1 MVIIETQNEF
11 SRFIEKYEKS
21 SCIIIPVLDDV
32 NNHPLDNSL
41 CLLYIKI
48 EDDDYILPFDHSEAV
63 NLDKSLLTQL
73 NTDTVKYTY
82 NKKELNHILP
92 LKNVV
97 DLNMNYYMSNNIP
110 LDITEITTPS
120 HDYFHRKY
128 YKHKNIN
135 RIIPILQ
142 HLGYCRELVNKLE
155 SSYRGNIIN
164 KNYND
169 DLIDNLTFIESSG
182 LYRNGEIVYSEYNPY
197 TSTGR
202 PSNRFG
208 GINFAALN
216 KSDGSR
222 EPFTSRFQNGILVE
236 YDYSAYHPSII
247 ADIVGYKFSGDV
259 YEHLGKYY
267 GVDREESKI
276 LTFQYLYGHTPI
288 EVIES
293 NPFFKLV
300 TDFIN
305 EMWKEYKSSTFIE
318 SYIYSKKIYSKNLS
332 DMNRNKLFNYTI
344 QNLETEY
351 NSRMLTNLIPFMKGY
366 KSKLILYSYD
376 SFLFDYCID
385 DGIEFLKEA
394 KTIIENDGLFPTKV
408 SKGLNYNEM
417 KDITEKL

>member
-1 MVIIETQNEF
+1 MVIVETQNEF
-11 SRFIEKYEKS
+11 SKFIEKYEKS

-32 NNHPLDNSL
+32 NKHPLDNSL

-48 EDDDYILPFDHSEAV
+48 EDEDYILPFNHSEAI
-63 NLDKSLLTQL
+63 NLDKYLLTQL

-92 LKNVV
+92 LKNVI

-142 HLGYCRELVNKLE
+142 HLGYCRELVSKLE
-155 SSYRGNIIN
+155 SYKGNLIN

-169 DLIDNLTFIESSG
+169 DLIDNLTYIESSG
-182 LYRNGEIVYSEYNPY
+182 LNRNNEIIYSEYNPY

-236 YDYSAYHPSII
+236 YDYSAYHPSLI
-247 ADIVGYKFSGDV
+247 ADMLGYKFSGDV

-276 LTFQYLYGHTPI
+276 LTFQCLYGHTPI

-300 TDFIN
+300 SDFIN
-305 EMWKEYKSSTFIE
+305 EMWKEYKNKEFIK
-318 SYIYSKKIYSKNLS
+318 SYIYSKKIYRKNLS
-332 DMNRNKLFNYTI
+332 DMNRNKLFNYFL
-344 QNLETEY
+344 QNLETEA
-351 NSRMLTNLIPFMKGY
+351 NVDMLSKLIPFIREY

-376 SFLFDYCID
+376 SFLIDYNLN
-385 DGIEFLKEA
+385 DGVEFLREVK
-394 KTIIENDGLFPTKV
+394 KIIESNGTFPTSV

-417 KDITEKL
+417 EDITEKL